1 MGNYYEG
8 NIRFI
13 LKKDLPEFIID
24 ALLFIQD
31 KDFKM
36 PKKYSGIDI
45 FNAENRNKVNID
57 FSAIIDD
64 MDNTLFID
72 KDNYKYITNTYE
84 NQIIGYDL
92 FVSIILKGKD
102 NYNNIGDKWYDF
114 FKNYIDIS
122 LSEEYFKLK
131 GDNLLGRVYDE
142 DCTYDKCYF
151 LEV

>member
-45 FNAENRNKVNID
+45 FNEENRNKVNIG
-57 FSAIIDD
+57 FSAIIDNI
-64 MDNTLFID
+64 DNTMFID
-72 KDNYKYITNTYE
+72 
-84 NQIIGYDL
+84 
-92 FVSIILKGKD
+92 KD
-102 NYNNIGDKWYDF
+102 NYNNIGDKWYAF

-131 GDNLLGRVYDE
+131 GDNLLGRIYDE
-142 DCTYDKCYF
+142 DCTYDKGYF
-151 LEV
+151 LEA

>member
-1 MGNYYEG
+1 MGNYHKG

-13 LKKDLPEFIID
+13 LRKDLPEFIID

-45 FNAENRNKVNID
+45 FNEENRNKVNIG
-57 FSAIIDD
+57 FSAIIDNI
-64 MDNTLFID
+64 DNTMFID
-72 KDNYKYITNTYE
+72 
-84 NQIIGYDL
+84 
-92 FVSIILKGKD
+92 KD

-122 LSEEYFKLK
+122 LSEEYFTLK
-131 GDNLLGRVYDE
+131 GDNLLDRIYDE
-142 DCTYDKCYF
+142 DCTYDKSYF
-151 LEV
+151 LEA